1 MPLNFKK
8 DIMPH
13 ALGILIFYLFVLF
26 YFSPIVFDGKIMFQY
41 DILQWE
47 GAAKELLDYRKT
59 TGNEGLWSNRM
70 FGGMPAYLVSLEIPG
85 DITNALIKVITL
97 GLPHPINS
105 LFFGMVCM
113 YILLLSYRVRPE
125 FSIAGA
131 IAFAFNTFHLISLE
145 AGHNA
150 KIWAICLIP
159 LILAGIHL
167 TFQGKKL
174 LGLALFALGLMLQ
187 LKFNHLQI
195 TYYTVLI
202 VLIYGLVQLIW
213 AFREKAVPHFA
224 KTIGI
229 LVIGAILAVGA
240 NLTRF
245 MTVLEYGKYST
256 RGASNIGE
264 AADSQ
269 GGLDKDYAFNWS
281 QGKLETLTL
290 LVPYIY
296 GGASTEPLPK
306 NSQTEQAL
314 RANGV
319 DNAQLNGFINQAPTY
334 WGEQPGTG
342 GPIYGGGVMLFLL
355 VLGIIFAPKKDVY
368 IFVSIAVLSILLA
381 WGKNLA
387 WFNYA
392 LFDFLPGYNK
402 FRAVT
407 MAFSMT
413 LFAIPVLG
421 SLGLEH
427 AFKNSK
433 DPKLLQK
440 LGIAFLSTGGLALL
454 FWLGAGMFG
463 FRGTVDANL
472 PDWLVEPLQNDRKA
486 ILRSSA
492 LQSLIFIGLAA
503 GLVFAAFKEKL
514 SAQLAGIGIAL
525 LIGLDLWIVNKRY
538 VNEES
543 FQFNPSEQYFAA
555 TPADKAIQKDA
566 GHFRVLNLDDPF
578 NKARSSYYFNSIG
591 GYHGAKM
598 KRYQELVENALGQ
611 EIQNFIQKAQAGDFA
626 WQEIPILNMLNT
638 KYIVAGSAENAVFQN
653 PASYG
658 AAWFPTAIKTVTS
671 NDDEMEAIKTLPSA
685 DVAVVNS
692 NEFGNPKAGSG
703 QVLSVK
709 AENPSQLTYE
719 VEADRAGML
728 VFSEIFYPVGWKAL
742 VDGQETAIIRANYL
756 LRAIEVPQG
765 KHTIELRFEPD
776 SFYNTKLW
784 TVLFQYLVVL
794 VLIGGI
800 VLYFRSSKS

>member
-1 MPLNFKK
+1 MPMNFKK

-47 GAAKELLDYRKT
+47 GAAKELLDYRKA
-59 TGNEGLWSNRM
+59 TGEEGLWSNRI
-70 FGGMPAYLVSLEIPG
+70 FGGMPGYLVSLEIPG
-85 DITNALIKVITL
+85 DITNMLIKVITV

-113 YILLLSYRVRPE
+113 YILLLSYKVRPE

-202 VLIYGLVQLIW
+202 VLIYGLVELVW
-213 AFREKAVPHFA
+213 AYREKAVPHFA
-224 KTIGI
+224 KAIGI
-229 LVIGAILAVGA
+229 LVVGAMLAVGA

-256 RGASNIGE
+256 RGASNLGN
-264 AADSQ
+264 ADASQ
-269 GGLDKDYAFNWS
+269 SGLDKEYAFNWS

-290 LVPYIY
+290 LVPYLY

-306 NSQTEQAL
+306 NSNTEQAL
-314 RANGV
+314 RANGI
-319 DNAQLNGFINQAPTY
+319 DNAQLNGFIKKAPTY

-342 GPIYGGGVMLFLL
+342 GPIYGGAIVLFLL
-355 VLGIIFAPKKDVY
+355 VLGILFAPTKEKYLFLSV
-368 IFVSIAVLSILLA
+368 VALSILLV

-387 WFNYA
+387 WFNYT
-392 LFDFLPGYNK
+392 LFDFLPGYSK

-427 AFKNSK
+427 AFRDSK

-454 FWLGAGMFG
+454 IWILAGMFG
-463 FRGTVDANL
+463 FRGSVDANL
-472 PDWLVEPLQNDRKA
+472 PDWLVEPLQNDRKSM
-486 ILRSSA
+486 LRSSA
-492 LQSLIFIGLAA
+492 LQSVIFISLAA
-503 GLVFAAFKEKL
+503 GLILAAFKQKI
-514 SAQLAGIGIAL
+514 SAQMVGIGIAVL
-525 LIGLDLWIVNKRY
+525 VGLDLWIINKQY

-543 FQFNPSEQYFAA
+543 FQFNPAQQYFAA
-555 TPADKAIQKDA
+555 TPADKTILLDKE
-566 GHFRVLNLDDPF
+566 HFRVMNLDDPF
-578 NKARSSYYFNSIG
+578 NKARASYYFNSIG

-598 KRYQELVENALGQ
+598 KRYQELVENALGS
-611 EIQNFIQKAQAGDFA
+611 EIQNFVQKAQTGDFEWNA
-626 WQEIPILNMLNT
+626 IPILNMLNT

-653 PASYG
+653 PAAYG
-658 AAWFPTAIKTVTS
+658 AAWFPRSIQSVTS
-671 NDDEMEAIKTLPSA
+671 NEAEMEAIKSLASSE
-685 DVAVVNS
+685 VAVVNS
-692 NEFGNPKAGSG
+692 SEFGYPKAGSG

-709 AENPSQLTYE
+709 AENPAQLTYE
-719 VEADRAGML
+719 VQVDEAGML
-728 VFSEIFYPVGWKAL
+728 VFSEIFYPVGWKAS
-742 VDGQETAIIRANYL
+742 VDGQETAIMRANYL

-765 KHTIELRFEPD
+765 KHTIQLRFEPD
-776 SFYNTKLW
+776 SYFKTKLW
-784 TVLFQYLVVL
+784 TVVFQYLVVL

>member
-47 GAAKELLDYRKT
+47 GAAKELLDYRKA
-59 TGNEGLWSNRM
+59 TGEEGLWSNRM

-85 DITNALIKVITL
+85 DITNTLIKVITL

-105 LFFGMVCM
+105 LFFGMVSM
-113 YILLLSYRVRPE
+113 YILLLGYKVRPE

-167 TFQGKKL
+167 TFQGKRL

-202 VLIYGLVQLIW
+202 VLIYGLGELVW
-213 AFREKAVPHFA
+213 AIREKAVPHFA
-224 KTIGI
+224 KAIGI

-256 RGASNIGE
+256 RGASNIGQ
-264 AADSQ
+264 AAEGQ
-269 GGLDKDYAFNWS
+269 GGLDKEYAFNWS

-296 GGASTEPLPK
+296 GGASTEPLPE

-342 GPIYGGGVMLFLL
+342 GPIYGGAVMLFLL

-413 LFAIPVLG
+413 LFAVPVLG

-427 AFKNSK
+427 AFRNSK

-454 FWLGAGMFG
+454 IWILAGMFG
-463 FRGTVDANL
+463 FRGSVDANL

-503 GLVFAAFKEKL
+503 GLVFAAFKEKV

-525 LIGLDLWIVNKRY
+525 LIGLDLWLINKRY

-543 FQFNPSEQYFAA
+543 LQFNPSEQYFAS
-555 TPADKAIQKDA
+555 TPADKAIQKDT

-578 NKARSSYYFNSIG
+578 NKARTSYYFNSVG

-626 WQEIPILNMLNT
+626 WLEIPILNMLNT

-653 PASYG
+653 PATFG

-671 NDDEMEAIKTLPSA
+671 NEEEMEAIKTLPSA

-692 NEFGNPKAGSG
+692 SEFGNPKAGSG

-709 AENPSQLTYE
+709 TEKPSQLTYE
-719 VEADRAGML
+719 VQADQAGML
-728 VFSEIFYPVGWKAL
+728 VFSEIFYPVGWKASI
-742 VDGQETAIIRANYL
+742 DGQETAIMRANYL

-765 KHTIELRFEPD
+765 KHTIQLRFEPD
-776 SFYNTKLW
+776 SFYKTKLW

-794 VLIGGI
+794 VLIGGL
-800 VLYFRSSKS
+800 VLYFKPSKP

>member
-26 YFSPIVFDGKIMFQY
+26 YFSPIVFDGKILFQY

-47 GAAKELLDYRKT
+47 GAAKELLDYRKA
-59 TGNEGLWSNRM
+59 TGEEGLWSNRM

-85 DITNALIKVITL
+85 DITNTLIKVITL

-105 LFFGMVCM
+105 LFFGMVSM
-113 YILLLSYRVRPE
+113 YILLLGYKVRPE

-167 TFQGKKL
+167 TFQGKRL

-195 TYYTVLI
+195 TYYTVVI
-202 VLIYGLVQLIW
+202 VLIYGLGELVW
-213 AFREKAVPHFA
+213 AIREKAVPHFA
-224 KTIGI
+224 KAIGI

-256 RGASNIGE
+256 RGASNIGQ
-264 AADSQ
+264 AAEGQ

-296 GGASTEPLPK
+296 GGASTEPLPE

-342 GPIYGGGVMLFLL
+342 GPIYGGAVMVFLL

-368 IFVSIAVLSILLA
+368 IFVSIALLSILLA

-413 LFAIPVLG
+413 LFAVPVLG

-427 AFKNSK
+427 AFRNSK

-440 LGIAFLSTGGLALL
+440 LGIAFLSTGGLALVIWIL
-454 FWLGAGMFG
+454 AGMFG
-463 FRGTVDANL
+463 FRGSVDANL

-503 GLVFAAFKEKL
+503 GLVFAAFKEKV

-525 LIGLDLWIVNKRY
+525 LIGLDLWIINKRY

-543 FQFNPSEQYFAA
+543 LQFNPSEQYFAA
-555 TPADKAIQKDA
+555 TPADKAIQKDT

-578 NKARSSYYFNSIG
+578 NKARTSYYFNSVG

-626 WQEIPILNMLNT
+626 WNEIPILNMLNT

-653 PASYG
+653 PANFG

-671 NDDEMEAIKTLPSA
+671 NDEEMEAIKTLPSA

-692 NEFGNPKAGSG
+692 SEFGNPKAGSG

-709 AENPSQLTYE
+709 AEHPSQLTYE
-719 VEADRAGML
+719 VQADQAGML
-728 VFSEIFYPVGWKAL
+728 VFSEIFYPVGWKASI
-742 VDGQETAIIRANYL
+742 DGQETAIMRANYL

-765 KHTIELRFEPD
+765 KHTIQLRFEPD
-776 SFYNTKLW
+776 SFYKTKLW

-794 VLIGGI
+794 VLIGGL
-800 VLYFRSSKS
+800 VLYFKPSKP